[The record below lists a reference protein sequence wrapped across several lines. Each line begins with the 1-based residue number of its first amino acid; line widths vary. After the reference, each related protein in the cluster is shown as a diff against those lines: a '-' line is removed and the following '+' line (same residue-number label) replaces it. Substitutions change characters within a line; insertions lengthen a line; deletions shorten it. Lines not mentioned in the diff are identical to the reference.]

1 VPQEDLVTTSQLARA
16 LGVSLSS
23 IKRYVAAGQI
33 TPDLTTPGGHH
44 RWNVE
49 NVRRQLRE
57 VQQRMKDD
65 ADG

>member
-1 VPQEDLVTTSQLARA
+1 MTTLQLARA

-33 TPDLTTPGGHH
+33 TPDLTTPGGHR
-44 RWNVE
+44 RWKVE

-57 VQQRMKDD
+57 VQQRMKDNPD
-65 ADG
+65 S

>member
-33 TPDLTTPGGHH
+33 TPDLTTPGS
-44 RWNVE
+44 N
-49 NVRRQLRE
+49 RQDLW
-57 VQQRMKDD
+57 MKIF
-65 ADG
+65 